1 MVRKGEQCD
10 SWIGLGR
17 RCNLSRRWRRQ
28 KYCQQS
34 CSEIGLGYE
43 GDDCCGDDDE
53 NEDDDDVCIEC
64 SDDETPWMRKKGR
77 DCSGS
82 SSEWLLQRRC
92 NRSRFWVKNNYCQ
105 ESCYA
110 EGRGYEGDICCG
122 VEVGAIDLPAV
133 CSDSGS
139 GCSDSSECC
148 SGMCMGDKRC
158 A

>member
-1 MVRKGEQCD
+1 MVRKGEECD

-17 RCNLSRRWRRQ
+17 RCSQSRTWRKE
-28 KYCQQS
+28 KYCRLS

-43 GDDCCGDDDE
+43 GDDCCSDDDDDDD
-53 NEDDDDVCIEC
+53 DDDDVCIEC
-64 SDDETPWMRKKGR
+64 SDDETPWMRKKGK

-82 SSEWLLQRRC
+82 EWLLERRC
-92 NRSRFWVKNNYCQ
+92 SGSRFWTKRNYCQ

-110 EGRGYEGDICCG
+110 VGRGYEGDVCCG
-122 VEVGAIDLPAV
+122 IEVDDLAAPAA

-139 GCSDSSECC
+139 GCSESSDCC
-148 SGMCMGDKRC
+148 SGMCLGDERC